1 MTSLSDD
8 ANATRQTPTPA
19 RFTLK
24 LTADKRETALDLLV
38 SKTSLSKS
46 RLKDALNKGAAWL
59 QRKGAGRRRVRRA
72 TTDLY
77 PGDRLELNYDE
88 RLLAIVPPLGICVKD
103 AKDYSVWFKP
113 PGLMSQG
120 TEFGDHCALQ
130 RQVEQHVQPQRKVW
144 LIHRLDQAA
153 AGLIVFAHTAQC
165 AAALNAQF
173 KQHEVTKEYLADVE
187 GDLRTRATSGE
198 LTESVD
204 GRAARTLFR
213 VLNYEANRHCTR
225 VEISLETGRFHQIR
239 QHFAQLGF
247 PLVGDRRY
255 GGAMENELRLLA
267 TSLTFQWPRGG
278 APQNFHVRDLVSAWL
293 MAHNWYCDAD
303 TAAMVSGDRPTG

>member
-8 ANATRQTPTPA
+8 ETAAPQPSAPA

-24 LTADKRETALDLLV
+24 LTADKRETALDLLA
-38 SKTSLSKS
+38 SKTTLSKM

-59 QRKGAGRRRVRRA
+59 QRKGLGRRRLRRA

-77 PGDRLELNYDE
+77 PGDLLELNYDE
-88 RLLAIVPPLGICVKD
+88 RLLAINPPVGICVKD
-103 AKDYSVWFKP
+103 ANDYSVWFKP

-130 RQVEQHVQPQRKVW
+130 RQVEQQVQPQRKVW

-173 KQHEVTKEYLADVE
+173 KQREVTKEYLADVK
-187 GDLRTRATSGE
+187 GDLRKHSVSGE
-198 LTESVD
+198 LTAAVD

-213 VLNYEANRHCTR
+213 VVGYDPDRLSTR
-225 VEISLETGRFHQIR
+225 VAILLETGRFHQIR

-255 GGAMENELRLLA
+255 GGVAENELRLLA
-267 TSLTFQWPRGG
+267 MSLTFQWPRAG
-278 APQNFHVRDLVSAWL
+278 APQNFHVRAVVPEWL
-293 MAHNWYCDAD
+293 LAHNWHCDAD
-303 TAAMVSGDRPTG
+303 TAAEVGGDGTSG